1 MVIGGVITGILLLLV
16 YMWKEAHSS
25 RIRHVT
31 LPFPSFSGH
40 WPPLTIFF
48 ISDIHRRII
57 SARMLEKVKGK
68 ADLVVIG
75 GDLAERG
82 VPEARVRENVRRLQ
96 AVAPVYFVWGNND
109 DEVGYDLR
117 SLLLEEG
124 VHVLKNEAKVWEH
137 GGVPIALIGV
147 GDVSRKEADIDRAL
161 AGVPPQSL
169 RILACHNPAIIVRL
183 RDEQRISLVLSG
195 HTHGGQIRLFSLGLY
210 EKGGLK
216 WHGSTALLTS
226 NGYGTT
232 GVPLRL
238 GAPAETHLITI
249 VPGKPAAEKK
259 CLSKTGKTM

>member
-1 MVIGGVITGILLLLV
+1 MVIGGMITSVLFLLG
-16 YMWKEAHSS
+16 YMWKEAHSN
-25 RIRHVT
+25 RVRHVT
-31 LPFPSFSGH
+31 LSFPHFPIH

-48 ISDIHRRII
+48 ISDIHRRIV
-57 SARMLEKVKGK
+57 SSRMLENVKGK

-109 DEVGYDLR
+109 DEVDYDLQ
-117 SLLLEEG
+117 SLLEEER
-124 VHVLKNEAKVWEH
+124 VHVLKNKAKVWEH
-137 GGVPIALIGV
+137 GGVPVALIGV

-161 AGVPPQSL
+161 ECAPPQSF
-169 RILACHNPAIIVRL
+169 RILACHNPAIIGRL

-216 WHGSTALLTS
+216 WHGNTALFTS

-249 VPGKPAAEKK
+249 VPGKTTTEKK
-259 CLSKTGKTM
+259 CLSKTGETM